1 MEIGQVFIRSR
12 RGALMKKHRD
22 ENIIKRWYKLTQP
35 NKGAWAGQIITYI
48 IYTTC
53 LFLLTIFAARTINF
67 MYHKNWTM
75 AFLNLGIELLLI
87 IARCVAIHFEY
98 RFYAKQ
104 HRSIKNNVSKKL
116 YNKILILDDKKEKE
130 FTRERITNIAL
141 NNMGNMAEFPD
152 AVAIFFGYSIQ
163 VIITL
168 FTVYFSNWI
177 AGLIITLLGVVNFF
191 VYYNFNKKLGSIMRK
206 RHEKTDEM
214 FKAYT
219 KVLNGK
225 SVINEYH
232 IEDKYEKE
240 ILSDVDKFSQEY
252 SRYYTV
258 YSCKAHLYYSIWN
271 VVVYA
276 VAALMLFFVSKGT
289 LEMAIYLIIVPY
301 LTTCTDK
308 LNTLFERTSSLENM
322 RVDVDRFNLIL
333 DMDEKQLIKYGQLN
347 KNGKAYNLGLI
358 DVSCDGG
365 EDAGKILSADL
376 SFKMNS
382 INLIKGEKGSG
393 KRVVFNL
400 LRRDIMPEKGMIL
413 LDNLDLYDYNEKT
426 FKNHINYCASHP
438 VFIKGS
444 IKENLLI
451 ANNDF
456 EEVKKI
462 CEQLGVSKNIER
474 YEKGYNTEIESV
486 KSSGTL
492 FLIGLA
498 RALLSNCRILMIY
511 EIPQDTPESFRK
523 KILKF
528 LQSHDVDKTIILFS
542 HSDMYDDVAEL
553 TYVVNNGKVKLEK
566 VKK

>member
-1 MEIGQVFIRSR
+1 
-12 RGALMKKHRD
+12 MKKHRD

-35 NKGAWAGQIITYI
+35 HKGAWIGQIITYI
-48 IYTTC
+48 MYTTC

-67 MYHKNWTM
+67 MYQKNWTM
-75 AFLNLGIELLLI
+75 AFINLGIELLLI

-98 RFYAKQ
+98 VFYGQQ
-104 HRSIKNNVSKKL
+104 HRVIKQNVSKKL

-130 FTRERITNIAL
+130 FTKERITNIAL

-152 AVAIFFGYSIQ
+152 SVAIFFGYSIQ

-177 AGLIITLLGVVNFF
+177 AGIIITLLGIVNFF
-191 VYYNFNKKLGSIMRK
+191 VYYRFNKNLGSIMRK

-225 SVINEYH
+225 RVINEYH
-232 IEDKYEKE
+232 IEDKYEEE
-240 ILSDVDKFSQEY
+240 ILTDVDKFSQEY
-252 SRYYTV
+252 SKYYTV
-258 YSCKAHLYYSIWN
+258 YSCKAHLYYAVWN

-276 VAALMLFFVSKGT
+276 VAALMLFFVSRGT
-289 LEMAIYLIIVPY
+289 LEMAIYLIIIPY
-301 LTTCTDK
+301 LTSCTDK

-333 DMDEKQLIKYGQLN
+333 NMDEKQLVKYGKLN
-347 KNGKAYNLGLI
+347 KDGKAYNLGLI
-358 DVSCDGG
+358 DVDCEGE
-365 EDAGKILSADL
+365 EDAGKILNADI

-400 LRRDIMPEKGMIL
+400 LRREQMPKKGIIL

-426 FKNHINYCASHP
+426 FKNHIDYCSSHP

-456 EEVKKI
+456 DEVKKI
-462 CEQLGVSKNIER
+462 CEQLGVASNIER
-474 YEKGYNTEIESV
+474 YEKGYNTEIENI

-498 RALLSNCRILMIY
+498 RALLSKCRILMIY
-511 EIPQDTPESFRK
+511 ELPQDTPESFRK

-528 LQSHDVDKTIILFS
+528 LQSYDVDKTIILFS
-542 HSDMYDDVAEL
+542 HSDAYDDIAEL
-553 TYVVNNGKVKLEK
+553 TYVVDNGKVSLHKA
-566 VKK
+566 KK